1 MPGFDFIEDQE
12 VREQAEGVLKASIEE
27 VKGSLQ
33 DDIAAAVSEATKG
46 LKENHDKL
54 LDEKKKL
61 QKTYEGIT
69 DPQEALEALKL
80 INENEEMKL
89 LKEGKFEEVIEKRLS
104 EKTGEFET
112 QIGELSTKNKEA
124 VERADKYQTL
134 YENKLVTDAIRDAA
148 TVAKVEPHAV
158 ADALLHGQAVFSVA
172 EDGTVEARGKDGK
185 LLKDEDG
192 KVLTPS
198 LWIESRKKVSPH
210 WWPKSEGGDLNPGED
225 YESIDAQMR
234 RAADKGDTALYR
246 KLKEKKKKAT
256 R

>member
-1 MPGFDFIEDQE
+1 MFEFIEDE
-12 VREQAEGVLKASIEE
+12 ALREQAEGVVKAQIDE
-27 VKGSLQ
+27 VKSGMQ
-33 DDIAAAVSEATKG
+33 DQITAAVSEATKG

-80 INENEEMKL
+80 ISENEEMKL
-89 LKEGKFEEVIEKRLS
+89 LAEGKFEEVVEKRLS
-104 EKTGEFET
+104 EKTGVFET
-112 QIGELSTKNKEA
+112 ELNALQASNQEA
-124 VERADKYQTL
+124 VQRADKFQGL

-148 TVAKVEPHAV
+148 AGAKVEPHAV
-158 ADALLHGQAVFSVA
+158 ADALLHGQAVFTVA
-172 EDGTVEARGKDGK
+172 EDGSVEARGKDGK
-185 LLKDEDG
+185 LSKDEDG
-192 KVLTPS
+192 RVLTPA
-198 LWIESRKKVSPH
+198 LWIEGRKKVSPH

-225 YESIDAQMR
+225 FESLDAQMR

-246 KLKEKKKKAT
+246 KLKAKKQKAT